1 LEAQVIVNNEVFWI
15 QPTFFGS
22 LTNPLVKKLGFHNV
36 NMMRQCVFFRQTEYQ
51 AFEDEEFGGKN
62 QRLFPFW
69 EPEIP
74 ARVPERFELLA
85 FKKLIEGRDLIAS
98 GLSMILVNQNFLNFL
113 ESLGFKEY
121 RLYSVRIYF
130 IEHHQEVMI
139 PNNEFDPD
147 KYEFTDQYFILQ
159 LTNPANDFIA
169 VNRNGYTTENRIVE
183 KYFKKELPLIIEQAA
198 DGFKCTR
205 KFFDAFTKSG
215 VKAVFHVTRRRVIAE
230 DGLLSQHESDIGQF

>member
-1 LEAQVIVNNEVFWI
+1 LETQVIVNNEIFRI
-15 QPTFFGS
+15 RPTFFGS

-51 AFEDEEFGGKN
+51 AFEDEEYGGKN

-98 GLSMILVNQNFLNFL
+98 GLSVILVNQNFINFL

-130 IEHHQEVMI
+130 IEHHEAVMI
-139 PNNEFDPD
+139 PDNEFNPD
-147 KYEFTDQYFILQ
+147 KYEFTDQYFVLQ
-159 LTNPANDFIA
+159 LTNP
-169 VNRNGYTTENRIVE
+169 VNHYFSVTQSGYNTENRIIGE
-183 KYFKKELPLIIEQAA
+183 YFDKEFPLLIRQVT
-198 DGFKCTR
+198 DGFDCTR
-205 KFFDAFTKSG
+205 KFFDAFMKSG
-215 VKAVFHVTRRRVIAE
+215 LNARCHITRRRVIAE
-230 DGLLSQHESDIGQF
+230 DGLLSAHEDDPNQF